1 VVFVCLVAL
10 AFQQSGLAVGDA
22 WKTERSYR
30 FLNEEPKIDFTNIER
45 TDYRVDNVDAHGIS
59 LTQSR
64 ALYAQKQG
72 EAAQTKPAG
81 APKASTLKFGPGG
94 VPSYAEDPADL
105 VQARVDRVQWSAAE
119 QRAGVSWTRKF
130 RAAGTL
136 PGAKLTM
143 KPMGG
148 DANMRTIAVTYVED
162 GGAIKGE
169 ASVTVLIPKGIVSTI
184 KMTLDGVLMP
194 GNGQP
199 VKVAI
204 NQKLLGSEGK

>member
-1 VVFVCLVAL
+1 MVIACLVAL
-10 AFQQSGLAVGDA
+10 GFKQSGLTTGDV

-30 FLNEEPKIDFTNIER
+30 FLNELPKIDFTNVER
-45 TDYRVDNVDAHGIS
+45 TEYRVENVDARGFS

-64 ALYAQKQG
+64 VLYAKTEG
-72 EAAQTKPAG
+72 EAPLKPTG
-81 APKASTLKFGPGG
+81 DAPKASTLKFGPGG
-94 VPSYAEDPADL
+94 VPSYTEDPANL

-130 RAAGTL
+130 RAAGNL

-143 KPMGG
+143 KPMGTQ
-148 DANMRTIAVTYVED
+148 ANVRTIAVTYLED
-162 GGAIKGE
+162 GGVIKGE

-184 KMTLDGVLMP
+184 KMTLDGVETP
-194 GNGQP
+194 ANGQP

-204 NQKLLGSEGK
+204 SQKLLGSENK